1 MKLLSQLEHVD
12 IATPLA
18 RSDEGN
24 ISGKVD
30 VSTYHPFR
38 LILRNKRRAGDP
50 RGKQ

>member
-30 VSTYHPFR
+30 VSTYHPFLSNFKER
-38 LILRNKRRAGDP
+38 EEG
-50 RGKQ
+50 G